1 LKGVKDGDQNTTS
14 GVFAVPAAKKRC
26 KTAALTKDVL
36 AFRAYHTLR
45 LARTNK
51 RYAGIRAKR
60 AKEAEDKKK

>member
-1 LKGVKDGDQNTTS
+1 MKGVAKEQNTTS
-14 GVFAVPAAKKRC
+14 GVFEVPTVTKRC

>member
-1 LKGVKDGDQNTTS
+1 MKGVKDQNTTS
-14 GVFAVPAAKKRC
+14 GVFEVPAPKKRC

-36 AFRAYHTLR
+36 AFRAYHNIR